1 MGDAADGRTRDQA
14 ATEESVM
21 KVVSLAPA
29 LAGALLCVAPLPAQ
43 TMRNYAAGRPVA
55 EAAQPPLRTLLE
67 FGAGRVLVRAST
79 GSALYDVKLRY
90 DAERFTPVH
99 QYQPRTGML
108 RLGLESIGRA
118 GFRVTSRNH
127 LEQVARFE
135 FAPDVPL
142 SLEAALGA
150 SEAVLDLGDL
160 TLTELYVRSG
170 ATRGTV
176 DFTAPTRGECR
187 QALFAVGAAE
197 LMAMRL
203 ANAGCERVRVEGGM
217 GRAVLDFSG
226 IWRRN
231 VRIEAALAMGS
242 LTLRIPRD
250 VAVQIS
256 AERFL
261 TRLDVKGLER
271 DGNVWRTPGF
281 ANATRKLSLELKASV
296 SGMEIEWID

>member
-1 MGDAADGRTRDQA
+1 VRIA
-14 ATEESVM
+14 
-21 KVVSLAPA
+21 SLAQA
-29 LAGALLCVAPLPAQ
+29 WACALLLASPLAAQ
-43 TMRNYAAGRPVA
+43 TMRNYSVGRPVA
-55 EAAQPPLRTLLE
+55 EASQPPLRALLE

-79 GSALYDVKLRY
+79 GNALYDARLRY

-99 QYQPRTGML
+99 QYQPRTGTL

-118 GFRVTSRNH
+118 GFRVTSRND

-135 FAPDVPL
+135 FAPNVPL

-150 SEAVLDLGDL
+150 SEAVLDLGGL
-160 TLTELYVRSG
+160 TLNELYVRSG
-170 ATRGTV
+170 ATRGSV
-176 DFTAPTRGECR
+176 DFTSPTLGTCR
-187 QALFAVGAAE
+187 QALFAIGAAE

-226 IWRRN
+226 TWRRD
-231 VRIEAALAMGS
+231 VAIEAALAMGS

-250 VAVQIS
+250 VGVQIS

-271 DGNVWRTPGF
+271 DGNTWRTPGF
-281 ANATRKLSLELKASV
+281 AEATRKLSLTLKASV
-296 SGMEIEWID
+296 SGMDIEWID

>member
-1 MGDAADGRTRDQA
+1 MKIPVLAQA
-14 ATEESVM
+14 TAW
-21 KVVSLAPA
+21 
-29 LAGALLCVAPLPAQ
+29 ALLATAPLGAQ
-43 TMRNYAAGRPVA
+43 TMRNYSASRPVA
-55 EAAQPPLRTLLE
+55 EAAQPPLRAVLE

-79 GSALYDVKLRY
+79 GNALYDARLRY
-90 DAERFTPVH
+90 DAERFTPIH
-99 QYQPRTGML
+99 QYQPRTGTL

-118 GFRVTSRNH
+118 GFRVTSRND

-150 SEAVLDLGDL
+150 SEAVLDLGGL
-160 TLTELYVRSG
+160 TLNEIYVRSG

-176 DFTAPTRGECR
+176 DFTAPTQGNCR

-226 IWRRN
+226 TWRRD
-231 VRIEAALAMGS
+231 VAIEAALAMGS

-250 VAVQIS
+250 VGVQVA

-261 TRLDVKGLER
+261 TRLNVKGLER
-271 DGNVWRTPGF
+271 DGSTWRTPGF
-281 ANATRKLSLELKASV
+281 AQASRKLSLELKASV

>member
-1 MGDAADGRTRDQA
+1 MRIVLRAPT
-14 ATEESVM
+14 
-21 KVVSLAPA
+21 VV
-29 LAGALLCVAPLPAQ
+29 GAMLLCAPLSAQ
-43 TMRNYAAGRPVA
+43 TMRNYSAGRPVA
-55 EAAQPPLRTLLE
+55 EAAQPPLRALLE

-79 GSALYDVKLRY
+79 GNALYDAKLRY
-90 DAERFTPVH
+90 DAERFTPIH
-99 QYQPRTGML
+99 QYQPRTGTL

-118 GFRVTSRNH
+118 GIRVTSRNH

-135 FAPDVPL
+135 FAPSVPL
-142 SLEAALGA
+142 SLEAALG
-150 SEAVLDLGDL
+150 SSDAVLDLGDL
-160 TLTELYVRSG
+160 TLNELYVRSG

-176 DFTAPTRGECR
+176 DFTTPTRGECR

-197 LMAMRL
+197 LMAMRM

-226 IWRRN
+226 TWRRN
-231 VRIEAALAMGS
+231 VQIEAALAMGS

-250 VAVQIS
+250 VAVQVS

-261 TRLDVKGLER
+261 TRLNVKGLER

-281 ANATRKLSLELKASV
+281 AEATRKLSLELKASV